1 MKIQS
6 IIEKKLAKGFENLS
20 IKKKLSKAFF
30 GLTFIGIIVALMAVI
45 FQVVTNIRCREA
57 MRDYGF
63 SQGTIGKFGMEF
75 NNQRVLLRQL
85 SGCNDKEEIS
95 DITNSI
101 GESTEKIQ
109 EMLEEISKTNT
120 SDEEISAY
128 NEISNQAVKYEKVV
142 VKMIELAK
150 KGEQEETIKLLD
162 NELVPIAREI
172 ADGIDGLLQ
181 VNIDKA
187 YELEKKLNVL
197 EYISR
202 IFILPAIAFLIV
214 SAINLKNVIFKM
226 IGEPIEKL
234 KDIAEQIADG
244 NLNVEVKATYED
256 EIGELENSFSYMTKE
271 LKGYIG
277 EISKILGSIADGN
290 LNDKTSDFYKGD
302 FVKIKESLDNIL
314 SSLNDTFYEVKEAA
328 LQVRGG
334 SEQVSETAQN
344 LSHGAMEQ
352 ASAIEQLTASIGEVN
367 EQIKNTSNHADS
379 TNSIVSKL
387 VDYIEESNK
396 KMEIMLSAMNQIEDS
411 SINIRNIIGTID
423 DIAEQTNLLS
433 LNATIEAA
441 RAGESGKGFAV
452 VAEEVRQL
460 AEQSSEAVKN
470 TAELIES
477 SIKAV
482 TKGREIADDTSES
495 LKSVVEHTKE
505 ATVLVDNIN
514 KAAQEQ
520 ASSIEQINEGI
531 EQIADVVQANSA
543 VSEESAAAS
552 EELTAQAETLYDL
565 ISKFNLK

>member
-1 MKIQS
+1 
-6 IIEKKLAKGFENLS
+6 
-20 IKKKLSKAFF
+20 
-30 GLTFIGIIVALMAVI
+30 
-45 FQVVTNIRCREA
+45 
-57 MRDYGF
+57 
-63 SQGTIGKFGMEF
+63 
-75 NNQRVLLRQL
+75 
-85 SGCNDKEEIS
+85 
-95 DITNSI
+95 
-101 GESTEKIQ
+101 
-109 EMLEEISKTNT
+109 MLEEISKTNT

-202 IFILPAIAFLIV
+202 IFILPAIGFLIV

-302 FVKIKESLDNIL
+302 FVNIKESLDNIL
-314 SSLNDTFYEVKEAA
+314 SSLNDTFYEVKE
-328 LQVRGG
+328 
-334 SEQVSETAQN
+334 
-344 LSHGAMEQ
+344 
-352 ASAIEQLTASIGEVN
+352 
-367 EQIKNTSNHADS
+367 
-379 TNSIVSKL
+379 
-387 VDYIEESNK
+387 
-396 KMEIMLSAMNQIEDS
+396 
-411 SINIRNIIGTID
+411 
-423 DIAEQTNLLS
+423 
-433 LNATIEAA
+433 
-441 RAGESGKGFAV
+441 
-452 VAEEVRQL
+452 
-460 AEQSSEAVKN
+460 
-470 TAELIES
+470 
-477 SIKAV
+477 
-482 TKGREIADDTSES
+482 
-495 LKSVVEHTKE
+495 
-505 ATVLVDNIN
+505 
-514 KAAQEQ
+514 AAQEQ